1 MLNAPLLFIFLV
13 SMFAVNAA
21 QSASPFPRLTTRVT
35 HAGAGSPL
43 TEAVGAAGGSSA
55 AVLYVT
61 DEVEATSVAAHAIAT
76 APPQPARRGLR
87 RATAIDEAVLVI
99 DEAPSAH
106 ALAVAAHA
114 GGAGVFDAM
123 MSSFVRLQEA
133 GISDTVFSPSIC
145 AALAIN
151 EPTVVDSIIEAYN
164 HHDFS
169 VFHSSGETPL
179 ACFPADLH
187 PHTRARFQLVA
198 ALKRVHNSHF
208 DKLIKDEILASIPRA
223 DGLRARI
230 DSVRAL
236 LAYTLFLSAHTIF
249 DIGYD
254 DASKDFFIM
263 VIAHFTEDA
272 FSRFCIDFS
281 SECETKADA
290 LSDSIKARSERMY
303 HELMAG
309 AEAGEAEASAGIGHH
324 YVLKNYSSAA
334 ARAHVLVKLLAKR
347 HLGFLINS
355 QINESCGRCLA
366 WKA

>member
-1 MLNAPLLFIFLV
+1 MLNAPLLCIFLV
-13 SMFAVNAA
+13 SMFAVKAA

-43 TEAVGAAGGSSA
+43 TEAVGAAGPSSA

-61 DEVEATSVAAHAIAT
+61 DEVEATSVAAHAVT
-76 APPQPARRGLR
+76 TVLPQPVRRGLR

-99 DEAPSAH
+99 DEGAH
-106 ALAVAAHA
+106 DPVPAVAHA
-114 GGAGVFDAM
+114 GGAGIFDATM
-123 MSSFVRLQEA
+123 RSFVKLQEA

-145 AALAIN
+145 TALAIN
-151 EPTVVDSIIEAYN
+151 EPTIVDAIIEAYG
-164 HHDFS
+164 HADFAPLRLAD
-169 VFHSSGETPL
+169 ETSL
-179 ACFPADLH
+179 ECFSADLH

-208 DKLIKDEILASIPRA
+208 DKLIKDEILASIPRV

-230 DSVRAL
+230 DRVRAL

-254 DASKDFFIM
+254 DVSKDFFTI

-272 FSRFCIDFS
+272 LSKFCIDFS

-309 AEAGEAEASAGIGHH
+309 AVAGEAEASAGIGHH
-324 YVLKNYSSAA
+324 YVLKSYSSAA